1 MSDRGLERRHLPPRP
16 DEGVLREVFEYGFT
30 RLDPVGGAH
39 IDPPSV
45 AVYETLLRKGPG
57 GVALPGLASSWE
69 ESSDGLSCRVSLREG
84 ARFHS
89 GRPCDAAA
97 VLEALERC
105 RYGPVDGL
113 RQIWYWDPVESV
125 RALDSSTIELR
136 LLFPYRRIPTLLWGT
151 HTGIYN
157 DRRRQSLGEEFGRSE
172 ADGTGTYRMVSFSPS
187 KVVAERL
194 SPPPGGVERIE
205 WFALREEA
213 ERAAVLEDASADVL
227 RAPPFDLVEA
237 LVDDPRWN
245 LARVKECS
253 QIYLGL
259 NFECQQFDFHLR
271 EMRAAIEAAIDR
283 EALVERVFSG
293 YGDSRRSPV
302 PAADPLAETWN
313 PDDGERLAFDQAEAV
328 LDRLGWQRD
337 SSGCRSK
344 NGVALSFECVAENS
358 PVFKRLT
365 AELGQQLA
373 RLGVNLNFVYA
384 EPFEEF
390 YAACD
395 NKPPSFVNKWLW
407 QDPIEAIQG
416 FSRSDCACEGSPNWQ
431 SSRIPSVDAAFDDFL
446 RARYGRGHACRCRP
460 AAGGLHA
467 RVALCTAL
475 RAGGAHG
482 DAGRPPRLRARR
494 GNPLPLLRPGRSRE
508 RRSPP
513 LLRGATAAA

>member
-57 GVALPGLASSWE
+57 GWRCRGSPPRGRSPPT
-69 ESSDGLSCRVSLREG
+69 GCRVGSRCARSSIPLGSAVRCGCG
-84 ARFHS
+84 ARS
-89 GRPCDAAA
+89 ARAVPLRSRRRPAADLVLGPGGVCPSTGLLDHRAPPPVPVPAHPDSA
-97 VLEALERC
+97 VGNA
-105 RYGPVDGL
+105 
-113 RQIWYWDPVESV
+113 
-125 RALDSSTIELR
+125 
-136 LLFPYRRIPTLLWGT
+136 
-151 HTGIYN
+151 HGIYN

-328 LDRLGWQRD
+328 LDRLGSQRD

-344 NGVALSFECVAENS
+344 NGVALSFECVAQNS

-446 RARYGRGHACRCRP
+446 RARTEVDTRA
-460 AAGGLHA
+460 AAGRLQEVFMLELPYVPLCAPEELMATRADLRGFGLVEA
-467 RVALCTAL
+467 TLYPYYDQVAL
-475 RAGGAHG
+475 
-482 DAGRPPRLRARR
+482 
-494 GNPLPLLRPGRSRE
+494 S
-508 RRSPP
+508 
-513 LLRGATAAA
+513 